1 MTMIV
6 RGAGETDEVAAI
18 ALWRC
23 CGLLVG
29 HNDPA
34 VDFRFARGRENSDVL
49 LGFGTDGRVI
59 ASAMVGHDGHRA
71 PLSLS
76 LYFGNSPEFW
86 LNLQDPLRPE
96 AGAAETEAGY
106 R

>member
-1 MTMIV
+1 MTMIA
-6 RGAGETDEVAAI
+6 RGAGEIDEVAAI

-59 ASAMVGHDGHRA
+59 ASAMVGMMGTA
-71 PLSLS
+71 
-76 LYFGNSPEFW
+76 
-86 LNLQDPLRPE
+86 LRS
-96 AGAAETEAGY
+96 ASACTSATVRSSG
-106 R
+106 